1 MKRQANGLKCISKN
15 ARVVVC
21 YKQFVNMRV
30 KTQETT
36 FKDRMTEVSIELL

>member
-1 MKRQANGLKCISKN
+1 MKRQGNGLKCISKN
-15 ARVVVC
+15 ARVAVS
-21 YKQFVNMRV
+21 YKQMENMRV